1 MANHKIVID
10 INDPKTINAAIRELD
25 KIQKKFDAK
34 VDKFLE
40 EIAEIGRNAA
50 QQEYGTKAVT
60 VTKEPTGDGGWV
72 IRASGDAV
80 VFFEFGAGSATDST
94 HRYAGEMPFRV
105 EDGSYSDENEG
116 EYAASGYVEWHFG
129 GVSYSKVDQRPGMLR
144 AYEAIKTEI
153 PNVAKRVFG

>member
-80 VFFEFGAGSATDST
+80 VFFEFGAGKATDAT
-94 HRYAGEMPFRV
+94 ERYAGEMPFPV
-105 EDGSYSDENEG
+105 HVGSYSIANGG
-116 EYAASGYVEWHFG
+116 EFAATGFEVWHFG
-129 GVSYSKVDQRPGMLR
+129 GQPYHEVEQRPGMLR
-144 AYEAIKTEI
+144 AYEAIMQEI